1 MSNQNLD
8 RLTHLIYETL
18 EDYSVW
24 DKFFHLLCD
33 SIVAHALHLVA
44 HDKKNGA
51 LSYSARFNMPA
62 QGELDFL
69 HKY

>member
-1 MSNQNLD
+1 MWL
-8 RLTHLIYETL
+8 YG
-18 EDYSVW
+18 
-24 DKFFHLLCD
+24 
-33 SIVAHALHLVA
+33 AHAFHLVA

-51 LSYSARFNMPA
+51 LSYSAGFNMPA